1 MSFRNSFDK
10 SLLVIRVDSATSTA
24 SFHCENLQLLSQMVQ
39 DIAEYMN
46 IKELEVDG
54 KFPKETAQLRQKL
67 SQVEQ
72 LTKNKASISSE
83 IADAI
88 NGIKSMVVRGEN
100 ARMLC
105 RMGDV
110 RRTYT

>member
-1 MSFRNSFDK
+1 M
-10 SLLVIRVDSATSTA
+10 LVIKADSSNSIA
-24 SFHCENLQLLSQMVQ
+24 SFHCENLQLLSQLVQ
-39 DIAEYMN
+39 DFAEYMN

-54 KFPKETAQLRQKL
+54 KFPKETTQLRQKL
-67 SQVEQ
+67 SQIEQ
-72 LTKNKASISSE
+72 LSKNKTNISSE

-100 ARMLC
+100 ARMLG

-110 RRTYT
+110 RRTYTEIME